1 MSVDAEKYK
10 VRVGDGDGAVEV
22 ELGVS
27 SITVPAVTLKPG
39 PVPEV
44 LIGHSK
50 GLKQILLERGL
61 ITVGEKTKGACDTN
75 DKKKRIAAQGQSGI
89 GQTESADVPKHAG
102 MAGGTACCL
111 EYLLSEQPDFKRQ
124 QNAIQE
130 LVISRGHHCIFLP
143 KFHPELNFIERY
155 WSRVKWHAR
164 QHSTGTVQGLKAA
177 IDEAMRDGACDLALI
192 RRYARTA
199 WRWVDAY
206 NKGLDGVLAAWAVRK
221 SKCHRFVTGEVDRLV
236 NEMKVEQ
243 DRAMQA
249 REEAKQARA
258 EDPPVV
264 LGVLADLVAAGAL
277 GDGDDE

>member
-75 DKKKRIAAQGQSGI
+75 DKKKRMATKAQSGI

-130 LVISRGHHCIFLP
+130 LVISRGHHCIFSPSSTPSSISSSDTGHGSSGTPASTARGQCRGSKLP
-143 KFHPELNFIERY
+143 
-155 WSRVKWHAR
+155 
-164 QHSTGTVQGLKAA
+164 STRPCAT
-177 IDEAMRDGACDLALI
+177 
-192 RRYARTA
+192 
-199 WRWVDAY
+199 
-206 NKGLDGVLAAWAVRK
+206 
-221 SKCHRFVTGEVDRLV
+221 
-236 NEMKVEQ
+236 
-243 DRAMQA
+243 
-249 REEAKQARA
+249 ARA
-258 EDPPVV
+258 TWPLSAVTRARRGGGSTRTTRGSMACLRPGRCESPS
-264 LGVLADLVAAGAL
+264 ATAL
-277 GDGDDE
+277 

>member
-1 MSVDAEKYK
+1 MESYRKRTAAKKAAWVA
-10 VRVGDGDGAVEV
+10 A
-22 ELGVS
+22 
-27 SITVPAVTLKPG
+27 A
-39 PVPEV
+39 
-44 LIGHSK
+44 
-50 GLKQILLERGL
+50 
-61 ITVGEKTKGACDTN
+61 TKGYEKLD
-75 DKKKRIAAQGQSGI
+75 AALC
-89 GQTESADVPKHAG
+89 A
-102 MAGGTACCL
+102 
-111 EYLLSEQPDFKRQ
+111 
-124 QNAIQE
+124 
-130 LVISRGHHCIFLP
+130 
-143 KFHPELNFIERY
+143 
-155 WSRVKWHAR
+155 WHAR

-221 SKCHRFVTGEVDRLV
+221 SKCHHFVTQEVDRRV

-249 REEAKQARA
+249 RKEAHEARA